1 MPQDP
6 MFDAF
11 TDQTQR
17 LFEPMRKLNGLMLN
31 NLERLTQQQLES
43 MKRYTQMGTERM
55 RAAADVQN
63 ADDMRDFAA
72 RQAELMNE
80 LSRQMIEDARAMTE
94 LSLAFRS
101 QLESAFGE
109 LSAAATEAADQA
121 TQTAEKAAGQAT
133 PAAEKTT
140 GQVAGQST
148 GASATAG
155 KEKEK
160 DSAQPARSSSQASRG
175 KSS

>member
-1 MPQDP
+1 MSQDP

-31 NLERLTQQQLES
+31 NLEKLTQHQLES

-101 QLESAFGE
+101 QLESTFGE

-133 PAAEKTT
+133 QAAEKT
-140 GQVAGQST
+140 AGQAS

-155 KEKEK
+155 KEKDKEN
-160 DSAQPARSSSQASRG
+160 AQPARSSSQASRG

>member
-1 MPQDP
+1 MSQDP

-31 NLERLTQQQLES
+31 NLEKLTQHQLES

-80 LSRQMIEDARAMTE
+80 LSRQMMEDAQAMTE

-109 LSAAATEAADQA
+109 MSAMATESAGKAAESA
-121 TQTAEKAAGQAT
+121 GKTAEKAAPT
-133 PAAEKTT
+133 AASGSKD
-140 GQVAGQST
+140 
-148 GASATAG
+148 
-155 KEKEK
+155 KDKEK